1 MRKLC
6 CVVLALGVA
15 LALAGQTN
23 ADDPADAR
31 AIIDKAINALGG
43 KDKLAQLKAQT
54 WSESG
59 TYYGQGKGLP
69 YTGKYALQFPNQF
82 RMEIEGV
89 FTMVVNGDQ
98 GWLKSEKGTEEMT
111 KEQLASEHTNLY
123 AGWVATLIPL
133 DDKAYTLAPLEA
145 TKIDDKPVVGVKVSR
160 KEHSDVK
167 LYFDKAT
174 NLLVRS
180 ESTVRSQ
187 EAKGKEVK
195 QEVTLSDYQD
205 VSGTKVPGK
214 IAVKR
219 DGKLYVEAKNQDFKV
234 GKKLDDKVFAKP

>member
-111 KEQLASEHTNLY
+111 
-123 AGWVATLIPL
+123 VLIEDLIKLL
-133 DDKAYTLAPLEA
+133 DGLSNTYHRGKHPDNK
-145 TKIDDKPVVGVKVSR
+145 
-160 KEHSDVK
+160 
-167 LYFDKAT
+167 
-174 NLLVRS
+174 
-180 ESTVRSQ
+180 
-187 EAKGKEVK
+187 EAK
-195 QEVTLSDYQD
+195 
-205 VSGTKVPGK
+205 K
-214 IAVKR
+214 IAAVLR
-219 DGKLYVEAKNQDFKV
+219 AVA
-234 GKKLDDKVFAKP
+234 DDIEP